1 MRENSQFISS
11 EQVQDYIEKIIK
23 YFSDKEK
30 IKKIDGVYI
39 FGSISRG
46 ELREES
52 DIDIA
57 VIGDFNFSD
66 KLDFICDLENFLEK
80 KVDLIDFN
88 NSNLNF
94 QAEIITNGR
103 LIYCLDIEKNDL
115 LEYKILAKY
124 LVFEEDRKIV
134 LDEIYKR
141 GSVFNE
147 KSGIK

>member
-1 MRENSQFISS
+1 MKENSQFISK
-11 EQVQDYIEKIIK
+11 EKVQDYIKKIMK

-30 IKKIDGVYI
+30 NIDGVYI

-46 ELREES
+46 EMREES

-57 VIGDFNFSD
+57 VIGNFNFYD
-66 KLDFICDLENFLEK
+66 RLDFICDLEK
-80 KVDLIDFN
+80 KLGKKIDLIDFN
-88 NSNLNF
+88 GSNLNF
-94 QAEIITNGR
+94 QAEIITNGE
-103 LIYCLDIEKNDL
+103 LIYCLDREKNDL

-147 KSGIK
+147 KSGTE

>member
-1 MRENSQFISS
+1 MNENSKFISR
-11 EQVQDYIEKIIK
+11 EQVCDYIKEIVK
-23 YFSDKEK
+23 YFTKKEK
-30 IKKIDGVYI
+30 NIDGVYI

-46 ELREES
+46 EMREES

-57 VIGDFNFSD
+57 VIGDFNFDD
-66 KLDFICDLENFLEK
+66 KLDFICDLEK
-80 KVDLIDFN
+80 KLGRKIDLIDFN
-88 NSNLNF
+88 KSNLNF
-94 QAEIITNGR
+94 QAEIITNGE
-103 LIYCLDIEKNDL
+103 LVYCLDIEKNDL

-147 KSGIK
+147 KSSTE